1 MCFSAVFPLG
11 PTLVI
16 LCTSESST
24 SPVSRGAGW
33 HCPVLDSRGHLIQ
46 VWHIQDAFSGYLACL
61 EKSIPL
67 NCFGKSYSSIIT
79 TPVNSPV
86 TCNMHLLLL
95 LANLREQAHSYC
107 DNEGNSL
114 LPSLFFPWTS
124 RTLWKVVFLSSKIKE
139 IHTSWLLKLIFILN
153 SDILHDS
160 KNILNRVWMFLA
172 LFGLSP
178 ELLKKIAKLYS
189 DGTYTT
195 LRF

>member
-1 MCFSAVFPLG
+1 M
-11 PTLVI
+11 I

-24 SPVSRGAGW
+24 RPVSREAGW

-95 LANLREQAHSYC
+95 LANSREQAHSYC
-107 DNEGNSL
+107 DNEGEQL
-114 LPSLFFPWTS
+114 AFLP
-124 RTLWKVVFLSSKIKE
+124 FLSLDLQDLMEGCIFVFKDNRNSHNMTSKTNF
-139 IHTSWLLKLIFILN
+139 HT
-153 SDILHDS
+153 
-160 KNILNRVWMFLA
+160 
-172 LFGLSP
+172 
-178 ELLKKIAKLYS
+178 
-189 DGTYTT
+189 
-195 LRF
+195 